1 MAKHSKPRPKTPR
14 DIMVRALVTKELFDK
29 LAAVADREER
39 SLSAMIA
46 ILLREA
52 IAERDE

>member
-1 MAKHSKPRPKTPR
+1 MAKRSKTEPRPPR

-29 LAAVADREER
+29 LTAVADREER
-39 SLSAMIA
+39 SLSAMVA

-52 IAERDE
+52 IENRE